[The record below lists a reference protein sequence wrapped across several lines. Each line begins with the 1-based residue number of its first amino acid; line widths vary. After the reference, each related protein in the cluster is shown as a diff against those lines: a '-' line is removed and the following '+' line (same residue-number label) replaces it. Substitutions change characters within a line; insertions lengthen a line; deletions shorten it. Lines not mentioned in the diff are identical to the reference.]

1 MLGALWRKR
10 SASELLHELTVTDQY
25 HGLVLQELDRCGVDP
40 RSRGSTVGQAHDLI
54 GDAAGFPFVDVA
66 GIADGEFGLQ
76 QRRSLTAPR
85 GDITRIPSMRIRRC
99 RHDARMRF
107 ATGLHIRCVALSGD
121 YAMLA
126 SS

>member
-1 MLGALWRKR
+1 MRQLMRQQAFVQVG
-10 SASELLHELTVTDQY
+10 TVQFVFARRAQSLDRQWA
-25 HGLVLQELDRCGVDP
+25 DRCGVDP